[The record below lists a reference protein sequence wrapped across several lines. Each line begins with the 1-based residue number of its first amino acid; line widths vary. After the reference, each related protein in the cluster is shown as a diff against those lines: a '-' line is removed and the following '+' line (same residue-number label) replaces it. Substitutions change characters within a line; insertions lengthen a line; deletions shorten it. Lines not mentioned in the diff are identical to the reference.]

1 MKWYKRDPA
10 AALEG
15 MLGLTIEERGAYN
28 ALIDLIYARAP
39 RGSVT
44 DQLVCK
50 ALGCRP
56 QTWQRLK
63 TALMAKG
70 KVWENPPGNLLCN
83 RVVSEVVSAEFRR
96 QNMERLG
103 QVSALKRSDL
113 NKLRD
118 GVWPNRYPTATLETP
133 TPRYKSSTNSDSEI
147 PTGKPGEEKK
157 KPPEKRVSDYG
168 RAELERMYAAKHN
181 KPK

>member
-39 RGSVT
+39 RGGVT

-56 QTWQRLK
+56 QVWRRLK
-63 TALMAKG
+63 ASLVDKG
-70 KVWENPPGNLLCN
+70 KVWESPPGNLLAN
-83 RVVSEVVSAEFRR
+83 RVVTEVVSAEFRT
-96 QNMERLG
+96 QNMVRLG
-103 QVSALKRSDL
+103 QVSALKRKEL
-113 NKLRD
+113 NKLLD
-118 GVWPNRYPTATLETP
+118 GVWQKRDPTATLETP
-133 TPRYKSSTNSDSEI
+133 RS
-147 PTGKPGEEKK
+147 KK
-157 KPPEKRVSDYG
+157 ERVFLTAARESAEPKRVAEKRVCDLTK
-168 RAELERMYAAKHN
+168 AELEQSFAAKR
-181 KPK
+181 K